1 MSPFSQLRDRINAT
15 CKLHERDPREV
26 LLMAV
31 TKTQPPEAV
40 TAVTR
45 DGAVLLGENRV
56 QEGVAKRAALPHLA
70 ARWEL
75 IGPLQ
80 SNKARGAVEAFDR
93 IQTLDRPKIIQA
105 VARHAEELGK
115 APYPVLLQVNAGND
129 PAKAGV
135 AVADAPALL
144 EAALGATAL
153 QVEGLMTIAPLD
165 DNPEVARRCFARLRE
180 TRDALAAQFDVAL
193 PVLSMGMSGDMDAAI
208 AEGSTLLRVGSAL
221 FGPRTQGAWKP
232 N

>member
-1 MSPFSQLRDRINAT
+1 
-15 CKLHERDPREV
+15 
-26 LLMAV
+26 
-31 TKTQPPEAV
+31 
-40 TAVTR
+40 
-45 DGAVLLGENRV
+45 
-56 QEGVAKRAALPHLA
+56 
-70 ARWEL
+70 
-75 IGPLQ
+75 
-80 SNKARGAVEAFDR
+80 
-93 IQTLDRPKIIQA
+93 
-105 VARHAEELGK
+105 
-115 APYPVLLQVNAGND
+115 VLLQVNAGND